1 MVLSI
6 GERIK
11 GFLFSPSET
20 FDNSKEDTI
29 GDALKYF
36 VVILAI
42 FAVLISIMFILSVSS
57 VMPSWALAIIGGAY
71 LGTIISFI
79 FMLVL
84 GIIGIFISGLWT
96 HVWVYLVGGR
106 KGVAQTIKALMYG
119 ETPYCLLG
127 WISSTYLVISTYG
140 GNIYGLSSFFL
151 EGIRFVGLL
160 AVIWAIIVGIL
171 GVRQLHELST
181 GKAVLAVIIAIIIPA
196 IIIGA
201 IFAAFIATMPGLMF
215 PGPTGPRFG
224 GY

>member
-6 GERIK
+6 RERIK
-11 GFLFSPSET
+11 GFLFRPSET
-20 FDNSKEDTI
+20 FDASKEDTI